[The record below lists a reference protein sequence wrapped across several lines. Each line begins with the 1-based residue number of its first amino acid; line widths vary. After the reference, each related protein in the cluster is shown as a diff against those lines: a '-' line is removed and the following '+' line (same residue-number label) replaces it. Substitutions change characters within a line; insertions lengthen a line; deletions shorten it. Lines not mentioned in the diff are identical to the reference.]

1 MSRYRTLISHY
12 SATSRL
18 SDESLDQARFIPELR
33 GWKQVDVYHVAIS
46 EDNVN
51 VYNIVV
57 VWAARL
63 VVVWEGTIRIHLVII
78 LTLRFGPRI
87 PGA

>member
-12 SATSRL
+12 SAISRL
-18 SDESLDQARFIPELR
+18 SDESLD
-33 GWKQVDVYHVAIS
+33 HVAFS

-63 VVVWEGTIRIHLVII
+63 VVVWEGTIRMHLVII